1 MWANTH
7 KATSGMSKFS
17 LQKLFN
23 TDISLMLCLFMFVQ
37 MDKQSDTNINLPC
50 EAKGISRQK
59 SEQGDSYFSDVFLV
73 KKKERWTVLK
83 CYKHGIC
90 PNARPS
96 LALIYI
102 YYRAGGNAT
111 EDERWDATKML
122 VVLFGHSKC
131 IFSNHYPPVRF
142 LCNGNIVHS
151 SK

>member
-23 TDISLMLCLFMFVQ
+23 TDIGLMLCLFMFVQ

-83 CYKHGIC
+83 CYKHKQC
-90 PNARPS
+90 
-96 LALIYI
+96 LYCE
-102 YYRAGGNAT
+102 T
-111 EDERWDATKML
+111 
-122 VVLFGHSKC
+122 
-131 IFSNHYPPVRF
+131 
-142 LCNGNIVHS
+142 NGAVIRLQNES
-151 SK
+151 W